1 MVNKGGSNKVW
12 KLHMQRKHTWARPCI
27 KSQNRGEKF
36 KKKERDYIFL
46 NRFKML
52 TNTTVSN
59 GYY

>member
-1 MVNKGGSNKVW
+1 MEAPYAKKAYLGSSM
-12 KLHMQRKHTWARPCI
+12 HQETE
-27 KSQNRGEKF
+27 QRGEIK

-52 TNTTVSN
+52 TNTTVFN